1 MIKEINNTPN
11 NIKKQIKL
19 IEEMLKK
26 ELIIFITI

>member
-1 MIKEINNTPN
+1 MIKEINNTSN